1 MGKHKKILLIILATL
16 AMASVR
22 AEAQNLDSLWL
33 RLANDSSLVIRPKA
47 PVEDSLVR
55 ARRLQD
61 SILQA
66 RQDSLLNVK
75 LRADS
80 LLRVRMMQDSILR
93 AQLRADSLRLA
104 REDSIERALTRM
116 DSLIITA
123 YDYQNAYRYKDAL
136 ECFEA
141 ASQISTDEDLKAQ
154 LAEAVKH
161 CRYAIRNT
169 SKVPRLSVVA
179 RETFSM
185 DDFFLYY
192 PLPDRSWHEVEGA
205 PPMYYPGDEDEI
217 YLSRDASISMV
228 YPMTFGDRMYF
239 SSCTLEG
246 FGGYDLFYCD
256 WDDVLGEWGEP
267 RNLGFP
273 YSSAGD
279 DFLFVESED
288 GRYNIF
294 ASTRGMAEG
303 TDSVQVYV
311 VERGVVLETISNPSP
326 VQLATLEQLS
336 PKQIVKTL
344 ETAEQNSRQQSAEL
358 NARYKELVGLESELT
373 TQLEQADG
381 DLQLELAARL
391 EQTQAEK
398 KKVEMQILE
407 AGSVRHLLDEEKDQE
422 FAGVEGAYLFTRKNM
437 GAPLKIHYIEN

>member
-1 MGKHKKILLIILATL
+1 MGKYSKILLIIFAAL
-16 AMASVR
+16 AMTVSR
-22 AEAQNLDSLWL
+22 AEAQDLDSLWL
-33 RLANDSSLVIRPKA
+33 KLVNDSSLVIRPKP

-61 SILQA
+61 SILQV
-66 RQDSLLNVK
+66 RQDSLLNIK

-104 REDSIERALTRM
+104 REDSIERALARM

-123 YDYQNAYRYKDAL
+123 YDFQNAYRYKDAL

-141 ASQISTDEDLKAQ
+141 AAQINTDEDLKAS
-154 LAEAVKH
+154 LAEEVKH
-161 CRYAIRNT
+161 CRYALRNT
-169 SKVPRLSVVA
+169 AKVPRLSVVA

-205 PPMYYPGDEDEI
+205 PPMYYPGDEDEV

-239 SSCTLEG
+239 SSSTLEG

-267 RNLGFP
+267 HNLGFP

-288 GRYNIF
+288 GKYDIF

-311 VERGVVLETISNPSP
+311 VEHNMVLETISNPSP
-326 VQLATLEQLS
+326 VQLATLEQLA
-336 PKQIVKTL
+336 PKPIVKTL
-344 ETAEQNSRQQSAEL
+344 ESAEQSSRQQSAEL
-358 NARYKELVGLESELT
+358 NARYKELISLETELSA
-373 TQLEQADG
+373 QLEQADG

-391 EQTQAEK
+391 EQLAEEK
-398 KKVEMQILE
+398 KKVEMKILD
-407 AGSVRHLLDEEKDQE
+407 AGSVRNLLNEEKDQE
-422 FAGVEGAYLFTRKNM
+422 FAGVEGAYLFTRKSM
-437 GAPLKIHYIEN
+437 GAPLKIHYVEN